1 MTTVKTDIDA
11 EIDQRQLVTT
21 YEDCGCG
28 PQALAIVVLLDVP
41 FPGTADAWSAMGKP
55 GWVRMYSHNIGRG
68 GRWWSTR
75 ERAAIAYCLD
85 NSIPLDPLKQESD
98 AT

>member
-41 FPGTADAWSAMGKP
+41 FMGKP
-55 GWVRMYSHNIGRG
+55 G

-75 ERAAIAYCLD
+75 VRAAIAYCLD
-85 NSIPLDPLKQESD
+85 NNIPLDPLKQESD
-98 AT
+98 AI

>member
-1 MTTVKTDIDA
+1 MTTVKADIDA

-41 FPGTADAWSAMGKP
+41 FMGKP
-55 GWVRMYSHNIGRG
+55 GWVCMYSHNIGRG